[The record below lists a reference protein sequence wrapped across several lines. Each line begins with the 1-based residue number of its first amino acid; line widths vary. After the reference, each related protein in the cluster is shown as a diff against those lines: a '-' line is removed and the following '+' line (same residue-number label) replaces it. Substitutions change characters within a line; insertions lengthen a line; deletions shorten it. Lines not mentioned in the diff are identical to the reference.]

1 MAHPPR
7 RSWSDGLPPELVAI
21 ILLQLNCLADR
32 VCFEAVCRA
41 WRSAASFVDGL
52 RRGVPWLLLPSRDA
66 PSFFSLHSG
75 ATRRLN
81 LPEGVR
87 GARLCGAHDGGW
99 VAVAADPWRG
109 FSAVNLLSG
118 ARVAFPEKLSLELP
132 YSHTYGF
139 QYAAGHHHMLI
150 RTIAFSAPP
159 SSESCV
165 AAAHVSSSSNIAFW
179 KQGMSRHWVASR
191 SEPDVIQDMIYHR
204 GELLEGFHVLTNREE
219 VRVYAPLGG
228 SRGPN
233 APLEIICTTYPMH
246 RRADYQPDNAL
257 PPTFIA
263 TRYLA
268 ESRGRLLMVLRHY
281 TGNRVGRRTHMFRIF
296 EMRPGSPAYS
306 QPQHGATATEGSWV
320 ELPELSGRAL
330 FLGRGCSRVVE
341 VAQFDMLQEGTIYY
355 LDDANLDLS
364 MVLNNGS
371 SSYRNTDMGI
381 FRKGEKISTGARQF
395 PLEFTADCS
404 PPLWLV
410 P

>member
-1 MAHPPR
+1 MARPPR

-21 ILLQLNCLADR
+21 IMLQLNCLADR
-32 VCFEAVCRA
+32 VYFEAVCRA
-41 WRSAASFVDGL
+41 WRSAASFVDGV

-75 ATRRLN
+75 VTRGLN
-81 LPEGVR
+81 VPEAVR
-87 GARLCGAHDGGW
+87 GARLCGAYDGGW

-109 FSAVNLLSG
+109 FSAVNLFSG
-118 ARVAFPEKLSLELP
+118 VRVAFPEKLSLELP
-132 YSHTYGF
+132 YSNT
-139 QYAAGHHHMLI
+139 YAAGQHNMLI
-150 RTIAFSAPP
+150 RSIVFSAPP
-159 SSESCV
+159 SSENCV

-179 KQGMSRHWVASR
+179 KPGMSTHWAALGRES
-191 SEPDVIQDMIYHR
+191 DVIQDMIYHS

-219 VRVYAPLGG
+219 VRIYAPLGDN
-228 SRGPN
+228 PDPD
-233 APLEIICTTYPMH
+233 APLEMIYTTHPMH
-246 RRADYQPDNAL
+246 RRDDYQPDKAL
-257 PPTFIA
+257 LPTSFT

-281 TGNRVGRRTHMFRIF
+281 TGNQCVGRRTHMFRIF
-296 EMRPGSPAYS
+296 EMRPSSPAYS
-306 QPQHGATATEGSWV
+306 QPQNGAAATEGSWV

-341 VAQFDMLQEGTIYY
+341 VAEFDMLQEGTIYY

-364 MVLNNGS
+364 TVLNNGS
-371 SSYRNTDMGI
+371 NIYRNTDMGI
-381 FRKGEKISTGARQF
+381 FRKGEMITTGAQQF